1 MTSTPR
7 TPAAPAPGEDRAV
20 PKPRGAEAAR
30 PATVPEAGQ
39 APGPD
44 AELAAYLAS
53 HPSPAAAVDAV
64 IRDERGRLLVVDPVY
79 KAGWDL
85 PGGMVDDEGLVDG
98 LERELREEL
107 CPAGLRIGRLLAVDN
122 VPATAYGRALTAC
135 VYAVH
140 LPHPVAAED
149 LRLQR
154 DELRAAEF
162 VPEREALARLPER
175 LRRRTAAALA
185 AERGAATAHLADGH
199 PAPLDERDRRA
210 LLPGPAVAAAALV
223 TDRSGRILVV
233 GRTGAETGTGAD
245 TGTET
250 GTGTGTGTC
259 TGRQEAEEGWE
270 RWVDGPGSGSPYRL
284 PGTLVTAAETPE
296 EGAARALARH
306 AGEGGHTVGRLL
318 AVDSA
323 RCPSGGRAL
332 VAHLF
337 AARTAEE
344 PRPSTARWLT
354 PDEAVAAVPAHE
366 ARLLSAALAP
376 GAPARASL
384 LES

>member
-7 TPAAPAPGEDRAV
+7 TPAAPAPREDRAV
-20 PKPRGAEAAR
+20 PEPRGAEAAR
-30 PATVPEAGQ
+30 PAAVPAADP

-44 AELAAYLAS
+44 AELAAYLAA

-64 IRDERGRLLVVDPVY
+64 IRDERGRLLIVDPVY

-98 LERELREEL
+98 LVREVREEL
-107 CPAGLRIGRLLAVDN
+107 CPAGLRVGRLLAVDN

-154 DELRAAEF
+154 DELRAAAF
-162 VPEREALARLPER
+162 LPEREALARLPER

-185 AERGAATAHLADGH
+185 AERGAATAHLVDGH

-210 LLPGPAVAAAALV
+210 LLPGPVVAAAALV

-233 GRTGAETGTGAD
+233 TSTGN
-245 TGTET
+245 
-250 GTGTGTGTC
+250 GTGTGTGP
-259 TGRQEAEEGWE
+259 QEADEAEEAWAGSE
-270 RWVDGPGSGSPYRL
+270 GGRGPGSPYRL
-284 PGTLVTAAETPE
+284 PGTVVAAAETPE

-306 AGEGGHTVGRLL
+306 AGECGHTVGRLL

-337 AARTAEE
+337 AARATGEPPPATAH
-344 PRPSTARWLT
+344 WLS
-354 PDEAVAAVPAHE
+354 PGEAVAAVPAHE

-376 GAPARASL
+376 GTPTRPSL
-384 LES
+384 PED

>member
-7 TPAAPAPGEDRAV
+7 TPAAPAPREDRAV
-20 PKPRGAEAAR
+20 PEPRGAEAAR
-30 PATVPEAGQ
+30 PAAVPA
-39 APGPD
+39 ADPTPGPD

-64 IRDERGRLLVVDPVY
+64 IRDERGRLLIVDPVY

-98 LERELREEL
+98 LVRELREEL
-107 CPAGLRIGRLLAVDN
+107 CPSGLRVGRLLAVDN

-154 DELRAAEF
+154 DELRAAAF
-162 VPEREALARLPER
+162 LPEREALTRLPER

-185 AERGAATAHLADGH
+185 AERGAATAHLVDGH

-210 LLPGPAVAAAALV
+210 LLPGPVVAAAALV

-233 GRTGAETGTGAD
+233 
-245 TGTET
+245 T
-250 GTGTGTGTC
+250 GTGTSTGTGPL
-259 TGRQEAEEGWE
+259 EAEEAWAGRE
-270 RWVDGPGSGSPYRL
+270 GGPGPGCPYRL
-284 PGTLVTAAETPE
+284 PGTLVAATETPE

-323 RCPSGGRAL
+323 RCPAGGRAL

-337 AARTAEE
+337 AARAARE
-344 PRPSTARWLT
+344 PSPATARWLS
-354 PDEAVAAVPAHE
+354 PGEAVAAVPAHE

-376 GAPARASL
+376 GTPAPPSL
-384 LES
+384 PEG